1 MSRHISRHILKIKNM
16 RKIGQQNIRKVQKSH
31 GVYYVSIPIK
41 IVRSMKLQEKQK
53 VVFDYDDKK
62 QKIIIKDW
70 KK

>member
-1 MSRHISRHILKIKNM
+1 M